1 MQLRVDLAPH
11 VSCLLY
17 LQSQH
22 LDQTLLGVYSTE
34 YCIYVDQVGEVSYDE
49 SPCHLGTTVVY
60 SVKDAR
66 YYSCPVL
73 LLVDR
78 SQLE

>member
-1 MQLRVDLAPH
+1 MMECQFDTLIGVEDVPVLQQGPGFLVLLMQLRVDLAPH

-34 YCIYVDQVGEVSYDE
+34 YCIYVDQVGDWV
-49 SPCHLGTTVVY
+49 G
-60 SVKDAR
+60 R
-66 YYSCPVL
+66 
-73 LLVDR
+73 
-78 SQLE
+78 

>member
-1 MQLRVDLAPH
+1 MISEAGNIV
-11 VSCLLY
+11 CLG
-17 LQSQH
+17 SP
-22 LDQTLLGVYSTE
+22 T
-34 YCIYVDQVGEVSYDE
+34 VSYDE